1 MAKFP
6 SGVSDFICIV
16 GPPLDFFFP
25 AELVKVI
32 EGVVPDIIDALKD
45 TESFVRASAVKAL
58 GEISKQRK

>member
-1 MAKFP
+1 LAKFP
-6 SGVSDFICIV
+6 SSVSDFICIV

-32 EGVVPDIIDALKD
+32 EGVVPYIVDALKD
-45 TESFVRASAVKAL
+45 TESPVRAFAVEAL

>member
-1 MAKFP
+1 M
-6 SGVSDFICIV
+6 V

-32 EGVVPDIIDALKD
+32 EGVVPDIIDALKN
-45 TESFVRASAVKAL
+45 TKSFVRASAVEAL

>member
-1 MAKFP
+1 M
-6 SGVSDFICIV
+6 V
-16 GPPLDFFFP
+16 GPPLDIFFP

-45 TESFVRASAVKAL
+45 TESFVRADSAVEAL

>member
-1 MAKFP
+1 MKFP
-6 SGVSDFICIV
+6 SSVSDFIICMV

-32 EGVVPDIIDALKD
+32 GGVVPQIVDALKD
-45 TESFVRASAVKAL
+45 TESLVRASAVKAL

>member
-1 MAKFP
+1 VKFP
-6 SGVSDFICIV
+6 SSVSDFIICMV

-32 EGVVPDIIDALKD
+32 EGVVPYIVDALKD
-45 TESFVRASAVKAL
+45 TYFLVRIFAVRAL